1 MIKISD
7 IPRRTG
13 KTASAIEALDNNDK
27 AIMLVPNLKHR
38 DTFYPKEIRQRIFS
52 TEQFMRFD
60 RLDGLRFDTII
71 LDEGLSYSK
80 SQLAKLY
87 YQLGRGGYT
96 VEVYATD
103 NSY

>member
-1 MIKISD
+1 MIKIVD
-7 IPRRTG
+7 MPRRMG
-13 KTASAIEALDNNDK
+13 KTASAIEALDNNEK
-27 AIMLVPNLKHR
+27 AVMLVPNLKHR
-38 DTFYPKEIRQRIFS
+38 DAFYPKEIRQRIYS

-60 RLDGLRFDTII
+60 RLEGLRFDTII

-87 YQLGRGGYT
+87 YQLGSGGYS

>member
-1 MIKISD
+1 MIKIVD
-7 IPRRTG
+7 MPRRTG
-13 KTASAIEALDNNDK
+13 KTESAIEALDNNDK

>member
-1 MIKISD
+1 MIKIVD
-7 IPRRTG
+7 MPRRTG
-13 KTASAIEALDNNDK
+13 KTESAIEALDNNEK

-38 DTFYPKEIRQRIFS
+38 DAFYPKEIKQRIYS

-60 RLDGLRFDTII
+60 RLEGLRFDTII

-80 SQLAKLY
+80 SQMAKLY
-87 YQLGRGGYT
+87 YQLGSGGYT

>member
-1 MIKISD
+1 MIKIVD
-7 IPRRTG
+7 MPRRMG
-13 KTASAIEALDNNDK
+13 KTTSAIEALDNNEK
-27 AIMLVPNLKHR
+27 AIMLIPNLKYR
-38 DTFYPKEIRQRIFS
+38 DTFYPKEIKQRIYS
-52 TEQFMRFD
+52 TEQIMRFD
-60 RLDGLRFDTII
+60 RLERLRFDTII
-71 LDEGLSYSK
+71 LDEGLSYYK

>member
-1 MIKISD
+1 MIKIVD
-7 IPRRTG
+7 MPRRMG
-13 KTASAIEALDNNDK
+13 KTSSAIEALDNNGK

-38 DTFYPKEIRQRIFS
+38 NTFYPKEIRQRIYS

-60 RLDGLRFDTII
+60 RLEGSRFDTII

-87 YQLGRGGYT
+87 YQLGRGGYSI
-96 VEVYATD
+96 EVYATD

>member
-7 IPRRTG
+7 MPRRTG

-38 DTFYPKEIRQRIFS
+38 DAFYPKEIRQRIFS

>member
-1 MIKISD
+1 MIKIVD
-7 IPRRTG
+7 MPRRMG
-13 KTASAIEALDNNDK
+13 KTVSAIEALDNNEK

-38 DTFYPKEIRQRIFS
+38 DSFYPKEIKQRIYS

-60 RLDGLRFDTII
+60 RLEGLKFDTII

-87 YQLGRGGYT
+87 YQLGRSGYSI
-96 VEVYATD
+96 EVYTTD
-103 NSY
+103 DSY

>member
-7 IPRRTG
+7 MPRRTG

-38 DTFYPKEIRQRIFS
+38 DAFYPKEIRQRIFS

-60 RLDGLRFDTII
+60 RLEGLRFDTII

-87 YQLGRGGYT
+87 YQLGSGGYS